1 MTKKSTIWEK
11 NEKILYIIVWS
22 VIAMLP
28 IVLELWKLINGS
40 EPMWKSV
47 VKWWVGMIPLILIF
61 LLHNHVLI
69 PQFLKRGRTV
79 CYAASVCAILL
90 TFGVLFFCLDSRMSE
105 KRMKMPPPHHVE
117 NASVRPPAPLPR
129 PHDGLMPSREPG
141 DPHHPPG
148 KQPPA
153 MFPLPVLFKL
163 LLVLLTIGANAAV
176 SLSFS
181 YNRQQADRK
190 ELENRRLQEELK
202 YLKQQISPHF
212 LMNVLN
218 NIHEMAEENIKEAQ
232 NMVLELSYLM
242 RYVLYESEND
252 MTTLAA
258 ELRFIS
264 SYVSLMRK
272 RYIEELVI
280 VKLDVPESCPESI
293 RIPPLLFI
301 PFIENA
307 FKHGVSYN
315 NETMIDV
322 SLSEAKGKIRFC
334 CSNTL
339 QRKSDND
346 IKGGVG
352 LANVRRRLDLIYG
365 NDYSLHIDKAGQT
378 YSVILIIPS
387 L

>member
-22 VIAMLP
+22 AIAMLP

-40 EPMWKSV
+40 EPVWKSV
-47 VKWWVGMIPLILIF
+47 VNWWGGMIPLILIF

-69 PQFLKRGRTV
+69 PQLLKRGRTV

-90 TFGVLFFCLDSRMSE
+90 TFGVLFFCLDCCLSE
-105 KRMKMPPPHHVE
+105 RRMKMPPPQHIE
-117 NASVRPPAPLPR
+117 NAGVRPPAPLPR
-129 PHDGLMPSREPG
+129 PHDGLMPPREPG
-141 DPHHPPG
+141 GPHHPPG
-148 KQPPA
+148 KHPPA

-181 YNRQQADRK
+181 YNRQQAYRK

-232 NMVLELSYLM
+232 NMILELSYLM

-272 RYIEELVI
+272 RYIEELVT
-280 VKLDVPESCPESI
+280 VKLDVPESCPEGI

-322 SLSEAKGKIRFC
+322 SLSEAKGKIRFT

-352 LANVRRRLDLIYG
+352 LANVKRRLDLIYG
-365 NDYSLHIDKAGQT
+365 NDYSLRIDKTIQA

>member
-40 EPMWKSV
+40 EPVWKSV

-129 PHDGLMPSREPG
+129 PHDGLMPPREPRS
-141 DPHHPPG
+141 PHHPLG

-272 RYIEELVI
+272 RYIEELVT